1 MGKRA
6 VWRAV
11 AAVGAVLAIA
21 PWTAAQAGEP
31 REVRWQERPE
41 APRHG
46 DFVGEPGIAIEAMTE
61 GFMAAHPD
69 LRWRREGL
77 HDYANGRHGQAMT
90 HFLQAARYADKAS
103 QAMVA
108 EMHWQGIGVPQDR
121 ALGYAWM
128 DLAAER
134 RYPNFLI
141 LRESYWDQLDES
153 TRAEAIERGQ
163 AVYAEYGD
171 EVAKPRLEKVLRR
184 EKRKLTGSR
193 TGFLGNITII
203 PNTGPLAGTGMS
215 IPGERF
221 YAKEYWEPERYWALQ
236 DTIWKSP
243 PRGEVHVGDL
253 VPGTEAAKD

>member
-1 MGKRA
+1 MKRRGDRWCTRTA
-6 VWRAV
+6 L
-11 AAVGAVLAIA
+11 AVLLGFG
-21 PWTAAQAGEP
+21 TAACAAEEARVLTWQAL
-31 REVRWQERPE
+31 PE

-46 DFVGEPGIAIEAMTE
+46 DFVGEPGVAIEVMTE

-77 HDYANGRHGQAMT
+77 HDYANGRHAQAMT

-134 RYPNFLI
+134 HYPNFLI
-141 LRESYWDQLDES
+141 LRERYWSLLDEA

-163 AVYAEYGD
+163 RVYAEYGD
-171 EVAKPRLEKVLRR
+171 ELAKPRLEKVLRR

-193 TGFLGNITII
+193 TGFVGNITII
-203 PNTGPLAGTGMS
+203 PNTGPLAGAGMS

-253 VPGTEAAKD
+253 VPGADATKD